1 MFNADHQALQ
11 QPNVPYVIGVSG
23 ASAQPLA
30 ERAIQLLLRH
40 HRSVHLIMSRGAHE
54 VWSAEQSI
62 QVPIDPDL
70 QEQFWRTRLT
80 VDTGSL
86 TCHRWGDQAATIAS
100 GSVPT
105 RGMVIVPCSMGTVG
119 RIAAGVASDLLER
132 CADVHLKE
140 GRPLVLAPREMPW
153 SLIHLRNLTAL
164 AEAGAKI
171 APPIPAWYSQ
181 PQNLNDM
188 VDFLVVR
195 LFDCFGEDLSPL
207 KRWEGRQT

>member
-1 MFNADHQALQ
+1 MSLSEQRDR
-11 QPNVPYVIGVSG
+11 PYVLGVSG

-30 ERAIQLLLRH
+30 ERALQLLLQRE
-40 HRSVHLIMSRGAHE
+40 RSVHLIMSRGAHE
-54 VWSAEQSI
+54 VWLAEQSI
-62 QVPIDPDL
+62 QVPVDPEL
-70 QEQFWRTRLT
+70 QERFWRTRLN
-80 VDTGSL
+80 VQTGSL
-86 TCHRWGDQAATIAS
+86 ICHRWGDQAATIAS
-100 GSVPT
+100 GSVAT

-153 SLIHLRNLTAL
+153 SLIHLRNLTTL
-164 AEAGAKI
+164 AEAGARI

-181 PQNLNDM
+181 PQNLSEM

-195 LFDCFGEDLSPL
+195 LFDSLGEELSRVN
-207 KRWEGRQT
+207 RWQARQP

>member
-1 MFNADHQALQ
+1 MSFLEQPDH
-11 QPNVPYVIGVSG
+11 PYVLGVSG

-30 ERAIQLLLRH
+30 ERALQLLLQQG
-40 HRSVHLIMSRGAHE
+40 RSVHLIMSRGAHE
-54 VWSAEQSI
+54 VWLAEQSI
-62 QVPIDPDL
+62 QVPVDPEL
-70 QEQFWRTRLT
+70 QERFWRSRLN
-80 VDTGSL
+80 VETGSL
-86 TCHRWGDQAATIAS
+86 ICHRWGDQAATIAS
-100 GSVPT
+100 GSVAT

-153 SLIHLRNLTAL
+153 SLIHLRNLTTL
-164 AEAGAKI
+164 AEAGARI

-181 PQNLNDM
+181 PQNLSEM

-195 LFDCFGEDLSPL
+195 LFDSLGEDLSPL
-207 KRWEGRQT
+207 NRWQGRQP